1 MASST
6 LTIRVDDD
14 LKREAAEVADYYG
27 LDLSSV
33 TRAFFKQMVNTHR
46 IPLTFAPEEP
56 NAESLEAI
64 REGDAFLASGKKG
77 RFGNG
82 RRSYRCGDGTM
93 STLTAE
99 FSAAFSRDL
108 KKKARRRKW
117 DLSELQKLIDLVLQN
132 TPESMD
138 ILKRRHNM
146 HRLSG
151 NWAGRNECHVANSGD
166 WLVIWSSNEEV
177 AFFERTGS
185 HDELFR

>member
-1 MASST
+1 
-6 LTIRVDDD
+6 
-14 LKREAAEVADYYG
+14 
-27 LDLSSV
+27 
-33 TRAFFKQMVNTHR
+33 
-46 IPLTFAPEEP
+46 
-56 NAESLEAI
+56 
-64 REGDAFLASGKKG
+64 
-77 RFGNG
+77 
-82 RRSYRCGDGTM
+82 M

-108 KKKARRRKW
+108 KKKAKRRKW
-117 DLSELQKLIDLVLQN
+117 DLSELQNLIDLVLQN
-132 TPESMD
+132 TPESTD

-151 NWAGRNECHVANSGD
+151 NWAGRNEYHVANSGD